1 MQGVRL
7 CRLAQ
12 AGTIIVRFYED
23 KMTHTS
29 IRRVLIVDDNEVF
42 SHSVERHLK
51 REGFEVFVARDGNTA
66 KSMVLAAESDGYPFD
81 LVVAEFFMPNMQ
93 GVDLVRWLHQHF
105 PALSVLMV
113 SGFGNIDLMNNVI
126 RPDIDASLKKPV
138 LPVQIM
144 FTIAMIALKRQRA
157 GMAVSAIPNQEERR

>member
-1 MQGVRL
+1 
-7 CRLAQ
+7 
-12 AGTIIVRFYED
+12 
-23 KMTHTS
+23 MTHSS
-29 IRRVLIVDDNEVF
+29 IHKVLIADDNEVF

-51 REGFEVFVARDGNTA
+51 REGFEVFVAHDGNTA
-66 KSMVLAAESDGYPFD
+66 KSMVLAAESDGHPFD

-144 FTIAMIALKRQRA
+144 LTIAMIAVKRQYIGIPGGA
-157 GMAVSAIPNQEERR
+157 LPQQGM